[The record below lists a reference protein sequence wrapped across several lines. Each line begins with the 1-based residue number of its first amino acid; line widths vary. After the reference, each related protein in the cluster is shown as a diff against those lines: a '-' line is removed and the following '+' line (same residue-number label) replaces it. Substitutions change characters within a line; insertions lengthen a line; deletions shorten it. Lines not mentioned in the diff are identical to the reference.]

1 MWVFKMMSG
10 FKNPGDFLL
19 ILTYFFIFQATLTLF
34 GWQLKEKR
42 EKILNWNI
50 VIGSLPFVL
59 SIELLFDHYQNSF
72 FGELTLILTYFCIC
86 FALNTFFWIFSFLFK
101 LILLKIRW
109 YFFSYINVIGGWIFS
124 ILI

>member
-19 ILTYFFIFQATLTLF
+19 ILAYFFIFQATLTLF

-101 LILLKIRW
+101 LNLLKIRW

>member
-1 MWVFKMMSG
+1 MMSG

-19 ILTYFFIFQATLTLF
+19 ILTYFFIFQSTLTLF

-50 VIGSLPFVL
+50 VIGSLSFVL
-59 SIELLFDHYQNSF
+59 SIDLLFDHYQSSF

-86 FALNTFFWIFSFLFK
+86 FALNIFFWIFSFLFE
-101 LILLKIRW
+101 LNLLKIRW